1 MRIKFA
7 IGFVLIFSLFFIA
20 CSKEDEKEVTPYPY
34 TPPSYDVGY
43 LMVKITNNP
52 SIVDSIKY
60 TNLTK
65 GTTNH
70 IEKSELTY
78 YSSNNY
84 SVLSKAIANGNTNDQ
99 VSCCVY
105 LNQAT
110 NIGIEFEYMSI
121 DSINT
126 TFTNSSIYCLPGT
139 Y

>member
-1 MRIKFA
+1 MNLKRYIST
-7 IGFVLIFSLFFIA
+7 ILLLVVFIVG
-20 CSKEDEKEVTPYPY
+20 CSKEDKKEVTPYPY

-43 LMVKITNNP
+43 LMVKITNDP

-60 TNLTK
+60 TNITK
-65 GTTNH
+65 GTSNR

-84 SVLSKAIANGNTNDQ
+84 SVLSKAIANGNANDQ

-126 TFTNSSIYCLPGT
+126 TFTNSSIYCLSGT